1 VLDGEIVVPS
11 GLRYRVLVL
20 PDHKVLSLA
29 ALEKVAEL
37 LERGA
42 TVVGPKPDRLVS
54 LVGGEEAQ
62 ERFHELASGLW
73 GETPGPEGTKKIG
86 SGRLVWGLNSR
97 ELLQRDGVPFDFE
110 ALDVKSQSDFE
121 TIHYTVEGGDVY
133 FVSNQTDQ
141 PQKARFAFRAA
152 GRQPE
157 LWDPVTGE
165 ISKAGA
171 FEQTDSRTILPI
183 EFDPYGASLVFFR
196 QPIPTS
202 QQGSDGSNFPTLQ
215 TVEEIDGPW
224 QVAFD
229 PAWGGPASIEFETLT
244 DWTQRPEEGIRYYS
258 GSATYTKRFTLHV
271 EKDKRYWLQLNEV
284 KDVGIA
290 SIDLN
295 GKEVGTAW
303 TKPFRVELTD
313 AAAAGENELEIAVV
327 NSWQNRLI
335 GDRGKDPSERF
346 TQTNIRIKD
355 EWNLRPSGLLGPVE
369 IKSD

>member
-1 VLDGEIVVPS
+1 
-11 GLRYRVLVL
+11 
-20 PDHKVLSLA
+20 
-29 ALEKVAEL
+29 
-37 LERGA
+37 
-42 TVVGPKPDRLVS
+42 
-54 LVGGEEAQ
+54 
-62 ERFHELASGLW
+62 
-73 GETPGPEGTKKIG
+73 
-86 SGRLVWGLNSR
+86 
-97 ELLQRDGVPFDFE
+97 PFDFE
-110 ALDVKSQSDFE
+110 APDVESQSDFE
-121 TIHYTVEGGDVY
+121 TIHYTVEGDDVY

-271 EKDKRYWLQLNEV
+271 EKDKMYWLQLNEV

-303 TKPFRVELTD
+303 IKPFRVEITD
-313 AAAAGENELEIAVV
+313 AVADGENQLEIAVV